1 MSKYE
6 FTDETRALL
15 PKMMGW
21 FWTTFD
27 ERNFLDFGVSIEDF
41 NFMYDLWKNGVW
53 KYDDKMR
60 DRLNHIRDIYLK
72 MNTKK

>member
-1 MSKYE
+1 
-6 FTDETRALL
+6 
-15 PKMMGW
+15 MGW

-27 ERNFLDFGVSIEDF
+27 ERKFLDFGVSLEDF

-60 DRLNHIRDIYLK
+60 DRLIIFVIFILK
-72 MNTKK
+72 

>member
-1 MSKYE
+1 
-6 FTDETRALL
+6 
-15 PKMMGW
+15 
-21 FWTTFD
+21 
-27 ERNFLDFGVSIEDF
+27 
-41 NFMYDLWKNGVW
+41 MYDLWTNGVW

>member
-6 FTDETRALL
+6 FTDETRDLL
-15 PKMMGW
+15 PKLMGW

-27 ERNFLDFGVSIEDF
+27 ERKFLDFGVSLEDF
-41 NFMYDLWKNGVW
+41 NFMYDLWTHGVW